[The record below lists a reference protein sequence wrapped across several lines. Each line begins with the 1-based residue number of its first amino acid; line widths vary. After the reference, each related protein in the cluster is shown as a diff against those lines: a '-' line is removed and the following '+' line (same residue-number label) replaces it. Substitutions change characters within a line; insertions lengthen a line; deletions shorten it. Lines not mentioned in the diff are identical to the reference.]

1 MGLVPHLQ
9 DPRLTHIHNTYT
21 YTLCIKES
29 TVAVTNK
36 CKTAIVNILVGQKLY
51 GGTR

>member
-9 DPRLTHIHNTYT
+9 DPRLTHIDNTYT